1 MSSPIRFNRSLD
13 SPTSSGLALVVAAA
27 IGCASTA
34 QHSTVITTCFN
45 SVRTVDLLR
54 WGDHNVLTQRSQRSR
69 DRGGDGWSPAILLPA
84 PDIEYSQ
91 AAYLDKERPHA
102 RLFCCPCHLLAR
114 RARRCPG
121 TGAESH
127 EQDGCHRPDARDP
140 LHQRCGER

>member
-69 DRGGDGWSPAILLPA
+69 DRGGDGWSPALRPAHGSRGGYENERHGRHEALSAPPRSLREILLPA

-91 AAYLDKERPHA
+91 
-102 RLFCCPCHLLAR
+102 
-114 RARRCPG
+114 
-121 TGAESH
+121 
-127 EQDGCHRPDARDP
+127 
-140 LHQRCGER
+140 